1 MSSFAVPAQDVPI
14 FSPQVEP
21 STTSTLRNY
30 ARRASR
36 ALVGDTPNLIQSQ
49 EEKFAQLR
57 QRVPSEF
64 IVNRVSGGFF
74 EGRVKNID
82 KSLQNKTFS
91 VGRFKDE
98 DHATTMCIAQAPP
111 VWETASLCSICNGT
125 FAVLRPRHHCRNCG
139 CSVCSECSGRTWPSR
154 CLPATFGCK
163 GDVRICDCCSILSE
177 KFKESI
183 QLGNISDCV
192 SYALTGNVNLT
203 CPLSP
208 GREYPLH
215 VAARAG
221 RLDIMKTLCASPFY
235 ASLYYNLGGKTMAY
249 ATITQG
255 MRQKG
260 LTVMALAGMNKD
272 IEMVRWLHCEKRMP
286 IAIIDDVRVLQEL
299 LEKMFREQNSESPS
313 FNPVQATVAWAETVV
328 IDNNDNSDPPVFQA
342 ELVE

>member
-91 VGRFKDE
+91 V
-98 DHATTMCIAQAPP
+98 
-111 VWETASLCSICNGT
+111 
-125 FAVLRPRHHCRNCG
+125 
-139 CSVCSECSGRTWPSR
+139 
-154 CLPATFGCK
+154 
-163 GDVRICDCCSILSE
+163 
-177 KFKESI
+177 
-183 QLGNISDCV
+183 
-192 SYALTGNVNLT
+192 
-203 CPLSP
+203 
-208 GREYPLH
+208 
-215 VAARAG
+215 ARAG